1 MVRTSWSNHSLTTQ
15 ASSRNQSIEKGGI
28 GMKYLYLGLIIIAG
42 MSLSCATANIEPEKT
57 QLQIREYQT
66 RTYDVEDEIMVLKA
80 VANVLQ
86 DEGYIITNAEADLGL
101 LTAQKEASIEDG
113 TEKFFAILFA
123 GAQARYKKNQL
134 IESTANVSQFG
145 KQVKVRINFQLK
157 AYDNRGELIELG
169 QIDNEEFYQNFFA
182 KVDKGIF
189 IQKENI

>member
-1 MVRTSWSNHSLTTQ
+1 
-15 ASSRNQSIEKGGI
+15 
-28 GMKYLYLGLIIIAG
+28 MKYLYFALLVVMG
-42 MSLSCATANIEPEKT
+42 MSISCATTNIDPEKT
-57 QLQIREYQT
+57 QLQIREFQT
-66 RTYDVEDEIMVLKA
+66 RTYDVDSELMVLKA

-113 TEKFFAILFA
+113 TEKFFSILFF
-123 GAQARYKKNQL
+123 GANARYKKNSI
-134 IESTANVSQFG
+134 IECTANVSQFG

-157 AYDNRGELIELG
+157 AYNNKGELIELG
-169 QIDNEEFYQNFFA
+169 QIDNAEFYQNFFA

>member
-1 MVRTSWSNHSLTTQ
+1 
-15 ASSRNQSIEKGGI
+15 
-28 GMKYLYLGLIIIAG
+28 MKYLYLALIVVVGLS
-42 MSLSCATANIEPEKT
+42 MSCVTTNIEPQKT
-57 QLQIREYQT
+57 QLQIRQFQT
-66 RTYDVEDEIMVLKA
+66 RTYDVDSEIMVLKA

-101 LTAQKEASIEDG
+101 ITAQKEASIEDG
-113 TEKFFAILFA
+113 TEKFFAILFF
-123 GAQARYKKNQL
+123 GANARYKKNSI

-157 AYDNRGELIELG
+157 AYDNRGDLITLG
-169 QIDNEEFYQNFFA
+169 QIDDEQFYQDFFA

>member
-1 MVRTSWSNHSLTTQ
+1 MKYRYIALIVV
-15 ASSRNQSIEKGGI
+15 I
-28 GMKYLYLGLIIIAG
+28 GMSI
-42 MSLSCATANIEPEKT
+42 SCATYNPNAEPEKT
-57 QLQIREYQT
+57 QLQIREFQT
-66 RTYDVEDEIMVLKA
+66 RTYDVDSEIMVLKA

-101 LTAQKEASIEDG
+101 ITAQKEASIEDG
-113 TEKFFAILFA
+113 TEKFFAIIFF
-123 GAQARYKKNQL
+123 GANARYKKNSI

-157 AYDNRGELIELG
+157 AYDNHGQLIEIG
-169 QIDNEEFYQNFFA
+169 RIDDAEFYQNFFA